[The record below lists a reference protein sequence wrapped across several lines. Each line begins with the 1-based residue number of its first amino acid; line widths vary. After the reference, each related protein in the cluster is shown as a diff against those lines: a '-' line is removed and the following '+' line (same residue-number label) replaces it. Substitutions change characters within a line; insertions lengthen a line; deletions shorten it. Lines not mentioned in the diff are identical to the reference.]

1 MGWLIIVTRFQLLC
15 LLLAQVLC
23 QLLLLFSHQVVPDSL
38 QPHDCCTPGFP
49 VLHYLPQF
57 AQTHV
62 HLVSDTIQPY
72 HPLSLL
78 FSSCPQSFPA
88 SGSFPMSVL
97 FASGGQSTG
106 ASASASVPS
115 NEYSGLISF
124 RMDWFDLLAVQGTL
138 KNLLQHHN
146 SNPQFSRLWFV
157 TEMKHFFKK
166 SYLILTDISEF
177 WNKYWASLLFT
188 SIYLL
193 SGSVRICSPIYQ
205 DLSRQNDCASAIVGV
220 SY

>member
-1 MGWLIIVTRFQLLC
+1 MDEKLFWSVGSELQIHFVWIRADSQNRPCPLYMELVLFSLKNNNNSSYCMGWLIIVTMFQLLC

-38 QPHDCCTPGFP
+38 QPRDCGTPGFP

-62 HLVSDTIQPY
+62 RWVSDTIQPY

-138 KNLLQHHN
+138 KNLLQ
-146 SNPQFSRLWFV
+146 
-157 TEMKHFFKK
+157 FKE
-166 SYLILTDISEF
+166 LIL
-177 WNKYWASLLFT
+177 WNCGA
-188 SIYLL
+188 
-193 SGSVRICSPIYQ
+193 GE
-205 DLSRQNDCASAIVGV
+205 DCAYGLTDFSFKCL
-220 SY
+220 

>member
-1 MGWLIIVTRFQLLC
+1 MLPKNLAPSCHPLQFSSVTKSCLTLC
-15 LLLAQVLC
+15 NPMNC
-23 QLLLLFSHQVVPDSL
+23 G
-38 QPHDCCTPGFP
+38 TPGFP

-62 HLVSDTIQPY
+62 RWVSDTIQPY
-72 HPLSLL
+72 HPLSPL

-124 RMDWFDLLAVQGTL
+124 RMDWFDLLSVQGTL
-138 KNLLQHHN
+138 KNLLQ
-146 SNPQFSRLWFV
+146 
-157 TEMKHFFKK
+157 FKE
-166 SYLILTDISEF
+166 LIL
-177 WNKYWASLLFT
+177 WN
-188 SIYLL
+188 
-193 SGSVRICSPIYQ
+193 CSAGE
-205 DLSRQNDCASAIVGV
+205 DCAYGLTDFLFKCL
-220 SY
+220 